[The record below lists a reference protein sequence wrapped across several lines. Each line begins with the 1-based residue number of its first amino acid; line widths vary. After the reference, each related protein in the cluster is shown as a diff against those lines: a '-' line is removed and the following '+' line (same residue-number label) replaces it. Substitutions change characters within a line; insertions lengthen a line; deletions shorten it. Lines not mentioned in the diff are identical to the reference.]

1 MQKNQNNTSFSP
13 SPTHTWIVP
22 SLARTEHAFTPENPF
37 LFLIFFLQDYTCSLA
52 RERAAGL
59 EPEKR
64 VVISRRSFIR
74 KLKYENKELL

>member
-37 LFLIFFLQDYTCSLA
+37 LFLIFFFYKITPAHLPEKELQDWSQKS
-52 RERAAGL
+52 GL
-59 EPEKR
+59 LFRDGP
-64 VVISRRSFIR
+64 
-74 KLKYENKELL
+74 LLEN